1 MLALITSSAT
11 LVEETPTSDSNSL
24 SKAFDVLVHN
34 FDSYKKNSTISHVE
48 KCFTILIAIG
58 DEIALNME
66 ELKVSTTENFEFLL
80 EIILSFLAMI
90 FFKHRNE
97 LDFADTKVVK
107 SCVTF
112 AEIGKH
118 VKSDDITERA
128 IYLLKLLIQVAKAK
142 NNLDTLLPESSS
154 IESTVLTLIS

>member
-11 LVEETPTSDSNSL
+11 LVEETPTSNDNSL

-34 FDSYKKNSTISHVE
+34 FDSYKNYSTISHVE
-48 KCFTILIAIG
+48 KCFTILKVIG
-58 DEIALNME
+58 EDVELNIE

-90 FFKHRNE
+90 IFKHKNE

-107 SCVTF
+107 SCVSL
-112 AEIGKH
+112 ANIGKH
-118 VKSDDITERA
+118 IESDDITERA

-142 NNLDTLLPESSS
+142 NNLDTLLPESSP